1 MSDFKK
7 EINVFLTKTFN
18 NILMFEQKCLNES
31 ENKLTIN
38 DIHIIEQIGLEG
50 SKKMTDIAD
59 AMGVTLA
66 TMTASADRLVKKGCI
81 IRKRSETDRRIV
93 LISLTRYGEVMC
105 KLHERF
111 HNKMVNKV
119 TEDFSEGE
127 LEILSAALSKLSDFF
142 AAANSR

>member
-50 SKKMTDIAD
+50 DKKMTDIAD

-93 LISLTRYGEVMC
+93 LISLTHYGEVMC

-119 TEDFSEGE
+119 TEKLSEGE
-127 LEILSAALSKLSDFF
+127 LEMLSAALSKLSDFF
-142 AAANSR
+142 EAASSR